1 MAGKLSPCKACSQ
14 EIAKGVKK
22 CPNCGKDQR
31 NFFMRHKIITFILAV
46 VVIIIISNLGGGGSS
61 EASTKTGSSSQ
72 EEKEKTYNVGDT
84 VKTEKTEVSVTKVE
98 ERDSVG
104 SQFIEKKATDGGVLV
119 AVQYTIKNV
128 SKKPL
133 SSFSIPTIK
142 LVDSEGTE
150 YDSDIDATGSYAAET
165 KVNNSKILSK
175 LNPNIKETG
184 VKAFEIDKDAYSKG
198 TWSLKFSNDVVVK
211 IK

>member
-1 MAGKLSPCKACSQ
+1 
-14 EIAKGVKK
+14 
-22 CPNCGKDQR
+22 
-31 NFFMRHKIITFILAV
+31 MRHKIITFILAV
-46 VVIIIISNLGGGGSS
+46 VVIIIISNLGGGSS
-61 EASTKTGSSSQ
+61 EASTKTGSSQ